1 MTLADWI
8 AEPVNWAF
16 LAMAFPMVLAALR
29 VVTSRNVVH
38 AALFLVL
45 ALAASAGLFLLLSAE
60 FVAWVLVLVYIGAVV
75 VLFLFGIM
83 ITRAPIGKETNLS
96 HKKIW
101 PAEVAS
107 LAVFGVTFWLIY
119 ELGEQVGGF
128 SDPLPAVGQATP
140 TEILGEGFINIY
152 LIPFEAVGF
161 LLLAALIGGITL
173 ARKDLSPAEER
184 EGAGL

>member
-1 MTLADWI
+1 MTFSDWL

-16 LAMAFPMVLAALR
+16 LAIAVPMVLAALR

-45 ALAASAGLFLLLSAE
+45 TLAASAAVFILLSAE

-83 ITRAPIGKETNLS
+83 ITRAPIGRETDLS
-96 HKKIW
+96 HSTRW
-101 PAEVAS
+101 PAALAS
-107 LAVFGVTFWLIY
+107 LAVLAVTLWPVLTLARESARFA
-119 ELGEQVGGF
+119 
-128 SDPLPAVGQATP
+128 DPLPAVGIATA
-140 TEILGEGFINIY
+140 TGILGEGFIMRY

-173 ARKDLSPAEER
+173 ARKDLTPTEEE
-184 EGAGL
+184 EGGRV